1 MILDSNYLIVLIL
14 IEFVHNFSKSVSTFV
29 DGTWS
34 FLHLIYSQFYLKCAY
49 FHAACLPY
57 CPKFLYNI
65 FDFGATSLYFC
76 AACLCFCAKFLYFY
90 STCSFFCA
98 ACRYMF
104 ATCSHFQAIHFHL
117 WATVELH
124 SHDTKSKAFLKHFSL
139 KYEQFRA
146 LIKVLFKIKFYF
158 LYSVQSEHQEDRINV
173 PNAFIINK

>member
-65 FDFGATSLYFC
+65 FVFWCNMFVFLCSMFVFLCEIFVFLFNMLLFWCSMSLYVC
-76 AACLCFCAKFLYFY
+76 NI
-90 STCSFFCA
+90 
-98 ACRYMF
+98 
-104 ATCSHFQAIHFHL
+104 SHFQAIHFHL

-124 SHDTKSKAFLKHFSL
+124 SHDTKSKVFLKHFSL

>member
-49 FHAACLPY
+49 FYAACLPY

-98 ACRYMF
+98 ACHMF

-158 LYSVQSEHQEDRINV
+158 LCSVQSEHQEDRINV
-173 PNAFIINK
+173 PNVFIINK

>member
-49 FHAACLPY
+49 FYAACLPY

-158 LYSVQSEHQEDRINV
+158 LCSVQSEHQEDRINV
-173 PNAFIINK
+173 PNVFIINK

>member
-34 FLHLIYSQFYLKCAY
+34 FLHLIYSQFYLKWAY
-49 FHAACLPY
+49 FYAACLPY

-158 LYSVQSEHQEDRINV
+158 LCSVQSEHQEDRINV
-173 PNAFIINK
+173 PNVFIINK

>member
-49 FHAACLPY
+49 FYAACLPY

-90 STCSFFCA
+90 STCSFFGA

-124 SHDTKSKAFLKHFSL
+124 SHDTKSKVFLKHFSL

-158 LYSVQSEHQEDRINV
+158 LCSVQSEHQEDRINV
-173 PNAFIINK
+173 PNVFIINK

>member
-49 FHAACLPY
+49 FYAACLPY

-173 PNAFIINK
+173 PNVFIINK

>member
-49 FHAACLPY
+49 FYAACLPY

-76 AACLCFCAKFLYFY
+76 AAYLCFCAKFLYFY

-139 KYEQFRA
+139 KYEQFWA

-158 LYSVQSEHQEDRINV
+158 LCSVQSEHQEDRINV
-173 PNAFIINK
+173 PNVFIINK